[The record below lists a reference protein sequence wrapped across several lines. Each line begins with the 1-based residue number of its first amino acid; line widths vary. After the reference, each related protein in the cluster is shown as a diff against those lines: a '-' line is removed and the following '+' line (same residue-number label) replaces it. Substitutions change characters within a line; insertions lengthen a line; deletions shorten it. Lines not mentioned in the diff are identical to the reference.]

1 VIETCGDDDLRPCR
15 AQEPSKAGLSQGA
28 TLGWYAARFQRGLH
42 GQSGRST
49 NLPNPSFPRARAA
62 IVYPDG
68 YNRAAREPTPRWS
81 LHNAVSF
88 LSHTHTR
95 EPVCY
100 LGVQRARHARY
111 GQPEWHFDPHNL
123 PRGGKMQP
131 GGLTPNE
138 PLWQLSQPYRQFVG
152 LNFKRPFGTRALW
165 ASYPAL
171 KRRAILG
178 MSLRDKAPR
187 RPRVGMRV
195 KPDPPREQLP

>member
-1 VIETCGDDDLRPCR
+1 M
-15 AQEPSKAGLSQGA
+15 
-28 TLGWYAARFQRGLH
+28 
-42 GQSGRST
+42 
-49 NLPNPSFPRARAA
+49 
-62 IVYPDG
+62 
-68 YNRAAREPTPRWS
+68 
-81 LHNAVSF
+81 
-88 LSHTHTR
+88 
-95 EPVCY
+95 CY

-171 KRRAILG
+171 KR
-178 MSLRDKAPR
+178 
-187 RPRVGMRV
+187 
-195 KPDPPREQLP
+195 